1 MDVEHYRNFIT
12 IVDCGNISAA
22 AKELHIAQPA
32 LTAQI
37 KAMQKKFNAEL
48 LRVRRGARS
57 VELTDAGALL
67 YDKARSLCALEDS
80 MKNEIVSVVNGVSG
94 KLSISLSPSMSIMFI
109 RNFLSGFVRQNPQV
123 EYYLYE
129 VGIQEQTRQLLSG
142 VTEIG
147 VANARLLQPSRFETL
162 VHRREQLGVVFH
174 KDTRW
179 IPPDKIYLDLKDL
192 ENIPLCLSRGCSEQF
207 LGICSDSQISPHIL
221 CINST
226 KYSTITWASEQ
237 LGVAI
242 VPIGPGETFGEDIVV
257 RFLHDDR
264 MYLDKTLSVVKG
276 RPLSAVAKNFL
287 KYYSERDRVGGGD

>member
-1 MDVEHYRNFIT
+1 MDIEHYRNFIA

-32 LTAQI
+32 LTAQV
-37 KAMQKKFNAEL
+37 KALQKKFNAEL

-57 VELTDAGALL
+57 VELTDAGAIL
-67 YDKARSLCALEDS
+67 YNKARFLCAIEDS
-80 MKNEIVSVVNGVSG
+80 VKSEIVSVVSGISG

-109 RNFLSGFVRQNPQV
+109 KNFLSGFARQNPGV
-123 EYYLYE
+123 EYDLYE
-129 VGIQEQTRQLLSG
+129 VGIQEQTQQLLSG

-147 VANARLLQPSRFETL
+147 VANAQLLQSSRFETL
-162 VHRREQLGVVFH
+162 VNRREQLGIVYH

-179 IPPDKIYLDLKDL
+179 IPEDKVYLDLKDL
-192 ENIPLCLSRGCSEQF
+192 EDIPLCLSRGCSEQF
-207 LGICSDSQISPHIL
+207 LGICSDSKIFPRIL

-226 KYSTITWASEQ
+226 KYSTIAWASER

-257 RFLHDDR
+257 RFVHDDR
-264 MYLDKTLSVVKG
+264 MYLNKTLSIVKD
-276 RPLSAVAKNFL
+276 RPLSAVARNFL
-287 KYYSERDRVGGGD
+287 KYYSERA